1 MVVWGL
7 FVSSSLEIDTMNDR
21 WFTLSSSMGAKSVR
35 VLDQIVSYVRFQQTV
50 KVSLDYYRSSLR
62 NSHTVSLLR
71 TRVKGLAS
79 PPTNQGPVSGQ
90 IRLSSHFRKQGA
102 VDHLGALHLDPIG
115 LS

>member
-1 MVVWGL
+1 MFWGL

-21 WFTLSSSMGAKSVR
+21 WYTLSSSMGAKSVR

-62 NSHTVSLLR
+62 NSYTVSLLR

-79 PPTNQGPVSGQ
+79 PPTNQGQ
-90 IRLSSHFRKQGA
+90 IRLSSHFREQGV